1 MRNLSV
7 RAKVFLWL
15 SLILAASDALF
26 VWINYRAEQARF
38 QSHLEQRAAHLHDL
52 FEVEL
57 GNTAL
62 RMQQTA
68 TFIASMPEVQRAF
81 HLGRLAAEQEGGGAG
96 GPRAKL
102 ARERLLKLVSAPWQ
116 ELRDHY
122 DTRQLHFQFGDN
134 ATSFLR
140 VHATDRFG
148 DNLEGVRHT
157 IFHALK
163 RQRPTEGFECGR
175 IICGIRGVTPV
186 FRNAYHSENAGFIG
200 VLEAGTSFRTLL
212 ELLEK
217 PSQAKFAVLLSMSHL
232 SDTYFPDRL
241 EKLGKENPPIGGN
254 IVEATLH
261 PEVRELLLNPQIA
274 QLVEQSGTRW
284 FKVGE
289 RHLAFTA
296 FPLRDYLGQQDAQRA
311 QVGTVLAWMDVEQD
325 VAQLKRDLSIN
336 IAYALIAFLLI
347 ETMLFFAL
355 RRATF
360 SLERMIA
367 KQTATLRDMAA
378 HDELTGLYNR
388 HYLDEFLQKEYAS
401 ATRHGRTFT
410 IAIMDL
416 DHFKLINDNHGHLVG
431 DHVLVDAAGL
441 IKNRLRTSDLAF
453 RFGGEEFL
461 LVFPDTG
468 MEEARLICEDL
479 RQQMGGRG
487 LGGLETGK
495 ITASF
500 GIAQMEAAGESLDT
514 LLARADGALYA
525 AKDRGRNRVE
535 TTVQDSTSMVRT

>member
-1 MRNLSV
+1 MTNLSV

-15 SLILAASDALF
+15 SMILAVSDALF

-62 RMQQTA
+62 SMQQTA
-68 TFIASMPEVQRAF
+68 TFVASMPEVQQAF
-81 HLGRLAAEQEGGGAG
+81 HQGRIAVDQEGGGAG
-96 GPRAKL
+96 GTRANL

-148 DNLEGVRHT
+148 DDLEGVRHT
-157 IFHALK
+157 IFHAL
-163 RQRPTEGFECGR
+163 RDQRSTKGFECGR

-186 FRNAYHSENAGFIG
+186 FLNGHHAKDGRFIG

-241 EKLGKENPPIGGN
+241 EKLKKENPPLNGN
-254 IVEATLH
+254 LVEATLH

-311 QVGTVLAWMDVEQD
+311 AVGTVLAWMDVEQD
-325 VAQLKRDLSIN
+325 VGQLKRDLSIN

-410 IAIMDL
+410 IAILDL
-416 DHFKLINDNHGHLVG
+416 DHFKLINDNYGHLVG

-461 LVFPDTG
+461 LVFPDTDI
-468 MEEARLICEDL
+468 EEARRLCEEL
-479 RQQMGGRG
+479 RLQLSGRG
-487 LGGLETGK
+487 LGGLEAGN

-500 GIAQMEAAGESLDT
+500 GVAQMAVSGESLDT
-514 LLARADGALYA
+514 LLARADSALYA
-525 AKDRGRNRVE
+525 AKDKGRNRVE
-535 TTVQDSTSMVRT
+535 VAGG

>member
-1 MRNLSV
+1 MSNLSV

-15 SLILAASDALF
+15 SLILIVSDALF

-38 QSHLEQRAAHLHDL
+38 QGHLEQRATHLRNL
-52 FEVEL
+52 FEVEM

-62 RMQQTA
+62 SMQQTA
-68 TFIASMPEVQRAF
+68 TFVASMPEVQLAF
-81 HLGRLAAEQEGGGAG
+81 HQGRLAAEHEGGGAG

-102 ARERLLKLVSAPWQ
+102 ARERLLKLINTPWQ
-116 ELRDHY
+116 ELREHY
-122 DTRQLHFQFGDN
+122 DTRQLHFQFGSN

-148 DNLEGVRHT
+148 DDLDGVRHT
-157 IFHALK
+157 IFHAL
-163 RQRPTEGFECGR
+163 RDQRPTKGFECGR

-186 FRNAYHSENAGFIG
+186 FLNGQHAGDSRFIG

-241 EKLGKENPPIGGN
+241 ERLKQENPALNGN

-261 PEVRELLLNPQIA
+261 PEVRELLANAQIA
-274 QLVEQSGTRW
+274 RLVEQKGTLW
-284 FKVGE
+284 LKLGE

-296 FPLRDYLGQQDAQRA
+296 FPLRDYLAQQDPQRPPI
-311 QVGTVLAWMDVEQD
+311 GTVMAWMDVEKDIQ
-325 VAQLKRDLSIN
+325 QLQRDLSFN
-336 IAYALIAFLLI
+336 VTYAVIAFLLI

-360 SLERMIA
+360 SLEKMIA

-401 ATRHGRTFT
+401 ATRHDRT
-410 IAIMDL
+410 IAIAILDL
-416 DHFKLINDNHGHLVG
+416 DHFKLINDTHGHLVG
-431 DHVLVDAAGL
+431 DRVLVDAAAL
-441 IKNRLRTSDLAF
+441 IMNRLRTSDLAF

-461 LVFPDTG
+461 LVFPETDS
-468 MEEARLICEDL
+468 EEARRLCEEL
-479 RQQMGGRG
+479 RLQLCGSG
-487 LGGLETGK
+487 LGGLEAGK

-500 GIAQMEAAGESLDT
+500 GVAQMAVSGESLDT
-514 LLARADGALYA
+514 LLGRADSALYA
-525 AKDRGRNRVE
+525 AKDKGRNRVE
-535 TTVQDSTSMVRT
+535 TAVQ

>member
-1 MRNLSV
+1 M
-7 RAKVFLWL
+7 
-15 SLILAASDALF
+15 
-26 VWINYRAEQARF
+26 
-38 QSHLEQRAAHLHDL
+38 
-52 FEVEL
+52 
-57 GNTAL
+57 
-62 RMQQTA
+62 
-68 TFIASMPEVQRAF
+68 
-81 HLGRLAAEQEGGGAG
+81 
-96 GPRAKL
+96 
-102 ARERLLKLVSAPWQ
+102 
-116 ELRDHY
+116 
-122 DTRQLHFQFGDN
+122 
-134 ATSFLR
+134 
-140 VHATDRFG
+140 
-148 DNLEGVRHT
+148 RHT

-163 RQRPTEGFECGR
+163 GQRPTEGFECGR

-274 QLVEQSGTRW
+274 QLVEQPGTRW

-311 QVGTVLAWMDVEQD
+311 PVGTVLAWMDVEQD
-325 VAQLKRDLSIN
+325 VGQLKRDLSIN

-367 KQTATLRDMAA
+367 NQTATLRDMAA

-487 LGGLETGK
+487 LGGLEAGK

-500 GIAQMEAAGESLDT
+500 GIAQMEAAGELLDT

-525 AKDRGRNRVE
+525 AKDKGRNRVE
-535 TTVQDSTSMVRT
+535 VATQDLAGMVRT

>member
-1 MRNLSV
+1 MSNLTI

-15 SLILAASDALF
+15 SLILAVSDALF

-38 QSHLEQRAAHLHDL
+38 QSHLEQRATHLHNL

-62 RMQQTA
+62 SMQQTA
-68 TFIASMPEVQRAF
+68 TFVASMPEVQQAF
-81 HLGRLAAEQEGGGAG
+81 LQGRFAAEQEGGGAG

-102 ARERLLKLVSAPWQ
+102 ARERLLNLVSTPWQ

-122 DTRQLHFQFGDN
+122 DTRQLHFQFGSN

-157 IFHALK
+157 IFHAL
-163 RQRPTEGFECGR
+163 RDQRPTKGFECGR

-186 FRNAYHSENAGFIG
+186 FLNQHADDARFIG

-241 EKLGKENPPIGGN
+241 ERLKKENTALNGS

-261 PEVRELLLNPQIA
+261 PEVRELLVIPQIA
-274 QLVEQSGTRW
+274 QLVKQKGTVW
-284 FKVGE
+284 LKVGE

-296 FPLRDYLGQQDAQRA
+296 FPLRDYLGQQDPQRA
-311 QVGTVLAWMDVEQD
+311 PVGTVMAWMDVEND
-325 VAQLKRDLSIN
+325 ILQLKRDLSFN
-336 IAYALIAFLLI
+336 IAYAVIAFILI

-360 SLERMIA
+360 SLEKMIA
-367 KQTATLRDMAA
+367 NQTASLRDMAA
-378 HDELTGLYNR
+378 HDELTGLFNR
-388 HYLDEFLQKEYAS
+388 HYLDEFLQKEFAS
-401 ATRHGRTFT
+401 ATRHDRTFA
-410 IAIMDL
+410 IAILDL
-416 DHFKLINDNHGHLVG
+416 DHFKLINDTYGHLVG
-431 DHVLVDAAGL
+431 DRVLVDAAAL
-441 IKNRLRTSDLAF
+441 ITNRLRTSDLAF

-461 LVFPDTG
+461 LVFPEADI
-468 MEEARLICEDL
+468 EEARLLCEEL
-479 RQQMGGRG
+479 RLQLSGRG
-487 LGGLETGK
+487 LGGLEAGK

-500 GIAQMEAAGESLDT
+500 GVAQMAVSGESLDT
-514 LLARADGALYA
+514 LLARADSALYT
-525 AKDRGRNRVE
+525 AKDKGRNRVE
-535 TTVQDSTSMVRT
+535 VAGG